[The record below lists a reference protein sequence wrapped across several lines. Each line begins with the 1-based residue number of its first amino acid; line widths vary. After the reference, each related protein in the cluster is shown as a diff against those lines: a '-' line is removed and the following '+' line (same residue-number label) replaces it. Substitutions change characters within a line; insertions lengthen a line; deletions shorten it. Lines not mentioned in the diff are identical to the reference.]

1 MKPQKRFHSG
11 KANLSLLR
19 KNTQTKRGARPINR
33 LNERE
38 SGNPAAPPPLLP
50 TEGPFP
56 TPTAQRCVRTAKTA
70 IRAQQRTGTNKK
82 AASQTGNGFFSPSTD
97 VLETMCPAPKQEI
110 KSQEK
115 PRYALKKRLTEERP
129 RKGTP
134 SGAFSPAFLN
144 HTAERSSPS
153 AGKESDSRGGRWEV
167 QLRAG
172 GR

>member
-11 KANLSLLR
+11 KANLSFLR

-56 TPTAQRCVRTAKTA
+56 TPTAQRCARTAKTA

-82 AASQTGNGFFSPSTD
+82 AAPKRETAFSRPQQTF
-97 VLETMCPAPKQEI
+97 LKQCALPQSK
-110 KSQEK
+110 KSSHRRN